1 MKTKNILLVLIL
13 ALTLIKMNFAHGS
26 VCKELSQSSCEKLRE
41 CRWINSYKRKDG
53 KSVKAYCRKSG
64 SKSKRGLKSSGNT
77 TNQSYYRN
85 YEDKWLLDK

>member
-1 MKTKNILLVLIL
+1 MKNKDILLVLIL
-13 ALTLIKMNFAHGS
+13 ALALIKMNFAHGS
-26 VCKELSQSSCEKLRE
+26 VCKALSQSTCEKLIE

-64 SKSKRGLKSSGNT
+64 NKSKSDLKPSSNT

-85 YEDKWLLDK
+85 YEDRLLLDK